1 MTYAQAANL
10 ETCAGPSCH
19 QPVDVYIPHHTGQQS
34 VNIGY
39 CLACAIHAP
48 STIPAAEPPAVDQ
61 AAQQRRRG
69 RRLR

>member
-1 MTYAQAANL
+1 VTYAQAANL
-10 ETCAGPSCH
+10 ETCAGPRCH
-19 QPVDVYIPHHTGQQS
+19 QPVDVYIPHDTGQGG

-48 STIPAAEPPAVDQ
+48 STIPAAEPPAVGPEP
-61 AAQQRRRG
+61 QQRRR